1 MQKLSPEDIISVVQ
15 NPDILDSL
23 HILFIGYQSDL
34 INKTELMEYI
44 EFLISNES
52 TDSEEIVFLGNLLWL
67 SDEDFVMNFKNML
80 LKKGYI
86 WHSEIENNE
95 TNILK
100 SVFLLSIKK
109 LEYTSLDSIFEKIE
123 NIFYKMGCPQFL
135 RPFFQDIS
143 NIYYYNHGDI
153 DLKKDKI
160 RNKVQTIEKLIS

>member
-15 NPDILDSL
+15 NQDTLDSL

-34 INKTELMEYI
+34 INKIELMEYI

-52 TDSEEIVFLGNLLWL
+52 TDSEEIVFLANLLWL
-67 SDEDFVMNFKNML
+67 SDEDFVMKFKNML
-80 LKKGYI
+80 LEKGYT

-135 RPFFQDIS
+135 RQFFQDIS

>member
-15 NPDILDSL
+15 NQDILDSL
-23 HILFIGYQSDL
+23 HILFIGYQADL

-52 TDSEEIVFLGNLLWL
+52 KDSDEIVFLANLLWL

-80 LKKGYI
+80 LEKGYT

-95 TNILK
+95 TNTLK

-109 LEYTSLDSIFEKIE
+109 LEYTSLDS
-123 NIFYKMGCPQFL
+123 
-135 RPFFQDIS
+135 
-143 NIYYYNHGDI
+143 
-153 DLKKDKI
+153 
-160 RNKVQTIEKLIS
+160 